1 MDVSTNA
8 TVQAADGVAGRI
20 SRLLV
25 QPGTN
30 TVTQLVVELPNGAEV
45 IVPADYVT
53 DSNAR
58 RVRVNLTRQQ
68 LAGMTPYTPPAR
80 RRRQPSAFESL
91 FSGSPFEDFFGDA
104 GFGDLAFPSIGG
116 ANGQQSRS
124 RGPRGSSR
132 LDMPSRYCRRA
143 KWCRRSAGEYPNF
156 ARRRG

>member
-8 TVQAADGVAGRI
+8 TVQATDGVAGRI

-30 TVTQLVVELPNGAEV
+30 TVTQLVVELPNGSEV

-53 DSNAR
+53 DSNTQ

-104 GFGDLAFPSIGG
+104 GLATWPFHPLAAPMATKPHRAARG
-116 ANGQQSRS
+116 AARI
-124 RGPRGSSR
+124 
-132 LDMPSRYCRRA
+132 
-143 KWCRRSAGEYPNF
+143 
-156 ARRRG
+156 ARRLRSLTI